1 MQSETV
7 TLFPTCQSTS
17 ILRTWP
23 PRPRCH
29 LECGQCSVSF
39 GGGRGSEATQLAI
52 PFSACHRPATGR
64 HWHSVC
70 TPSRATHSREHG
82 LYLWLCCFPKGI
94 MAALRPLLNPR
105 SSRRG
110 PKSTSGTRLATM
122 SKLSRTGR
130 SPKALTTRC
139 ARGSGPDTDAQQ
151 WLLGQQEDKAQ
162 AAQWL
167 LEVLEVHHIKELEV
181 LLMCNKSCC
190 AEIAHN
196 VSSKNC
202 KALRE
207 MAAQLSIWVTN
218 PNARLLR
225 KENEQPAGCKLYI
238 CAQVKPWN
246 HPAKK
251 SRGGTKNK
259 QKKRTSHNFN
269 KRWILI

>member
-167 LEVLEVHHIKELEV
+167 LEVPGAPHQGVRGATHVQQILLCRDCSQCLLQELQSPQGNGSPAVH
-181 LLMCNKSCC
+181 
-190 AEIAHN
+190 
-196 VSSKNC
+196 
-202 KALRE
+202 
-207 MAAQLSIWVTN
+207 LSH
-218 PNARLLR
+218 
-225 KENEQPAGCKLYI
+225 QSQC
-238 CAQVKPWN
+238 
-246 HPAKK
+246 
-251 SRGGTKNK
+251 
-259 QKKRTSHNFN
+259 
-269 KRWILI
+269 